1 MTFVLTNKHWYE
13 WVMKTEPFNQEKKFW
28 HWQAS
33 RNPRKSIFMT
43 DILKYKM
50 VNLQ

>member
-13 WVMKTEPFNQEKKFW
+13 WVMKTESFLEKKFS

-43 DILKYKM
+43 DIQ
-50 VNLQ
+50 NG